1 MEIAAE
7 IPADIIHI
15 NRLYIGITRL
25 YNPIP
30 SGPNTWERY
39 IEKINPKTP
48 VVILDAVNKNEFLKK
63 LSCSFSKVSSPLCP
77 TIISIQKGGQI
88 E

>member
-1 MEIAAE
+1 M
-7 IPADIIHI
+7 
-15 NRLYIGITRL
+15 
-25 YNPIP
+25 
-30 SGPNTWERY
+30 
-39 IEKINPKTP
+39 EKINPKTP